1 MAKSSIGP
9 RISVEGEEEYRKQIM
24 QIIEQAKTL
33 DAQMG
38 ALTASFT
45 KNMTEEEKAAKQ
57 TGLLAKQIETAEKR
71 VDLLR
76 EMVQK
81 SIAAKGEDAAETL
94 KWKQALYGAE
104 EQLNKLNNQNT
115 ELTGSLDKVGDAIE
129 QAEKKTGGF
138 GDQLDNLAG
147 KLGVKIPDAAKQA
160 LNGIDGFSAGTVAK
174 LGVTAAAVAGV
185 IKAVQKLNDI
195 TEQAAERADD
205 LLTKSQQTG
214 LSTTQLQQMRFASP
228 FIDVDESTITG
239 AISRLPRFLAQA
251 QEQMQ
256 KYAEAQQKA
265 AESGKPLT
273 AELGA
278 QASALQRLGVSATD
292 SSGQLR
298 DVNEVNWEILEALG
312 QIGNQTEADA
322 IANDIFGK
330 SYAELKPLINNVDE
344 AQRLYNEAIS
354 EGYVLSEEQLA
365 ILGEVD
371 DAHQKLKLTQEATTN
386 QIALQWA
393 PANKAA
399 YENLAKLTKMAG
411 DSLDK
416 SGLVDNLASIV
427 ESTLDIVSTGSDLIG
442 ALPSWMN
449 PIDQISEAL
458 RGVAVILATIADA
471 ADVVAGIFTLDWSRI
486 KTGLGF
492 GSEMSN
498 LEKLMRSG
506 PDFVSYNA
514 AGTRNWSGGL
524 TWVGESGPELVRLP
538 QGSRIYSN
546 QESSQIASGG
556 DTWNVTIDAKNV
568 QEFNDI
574 VRLAKSARIRGRM
587 K

>member
-1 MAKSSIGP
+1 MPKSSIGP

-33 DAQMG
+33 DAKMG

-147 KLGVKIPDAAKQA
+147 KLGLNVPDAAKKA

-174 LGVTAAAVAGV
+174 LGVVAAAVAGV

-195 TEQAAERADD
+195 TEQAAEKADD
-205 LLTKSQQTG
+205 LMTRSQQTG
-214 LSTTQLQQMRFASP
+214 LSTTQLQQMRYAAP

-239 AISRLPRFLAQA
+239 AMSRLPRVLAQA

-292 SSGQLR
+292 TNGQLR

-322 IANDIFGK
+322 VANDIFGK

-371 DAHQKLKLTQEATTN
+371 DAHQKQILTQEAMTN
-386 QIALQWA
+386 QIALRWA

-411 DSLDK
+411 DSLIQ

-427 ESTLDIVSTGSDLIG
+427 ESTLDIVSTGEDLIG

-449 PIDQISEAL
+449 PIDQISDAL
-458 RGVAVILATIADA
+458 RGVAVILATISDA
-471 ADVVAGIFTLDWSRI
+471 ADVLAGIITLDWGRI

-492 GSEMSN
+492 GSDMSH

-506 PDFVSYNA
+506 PDYVSYNA
-514 AGTRNWSGGL
+514 AGTQNWRGGL
-524 TWVGESGPELVRLP
+524 TWVGESGPELVSLP

-546 QESSQIASGG
+546 QESSQIAAGG
-556 DTWNVTIDAKNV
+556 DTWYVTIDAKNV

-587 K
+587 A

>member
-147 KLGVKIPDAAKQA
+147 KLGLNVPDAAKKA

-174 LGVTAAAVAGV
+174 LGVVAAAVAGV

-195 TEQAAERADD
+195 TEQAAEKADE
-205 LLTKSQQTG
+205 LMTKSQQTG
-214 LSTTQLQQMRFASP
+214 LSTTQLQQMRYAAP

-239 AISRLPRFLAQA
+239 AASRIPRVLDQA
-251 QEQMQ
+251 REQMQ

-278 QASALQRLGVSATD
+278 QAAALQRLGVSATD
-292 SSGQLR
+292 TNGQLR
-298 DVNEVNWEILEALG
+298 DANEVNWEILEALG

-371 DAHQKLKLTQEATTN
+371 DAHQKQILTQEAMTN
-386 QIALQWA
+386 QIALHWA

-411 DSLDK
+411 DSLVK

-427 ESTLDIVSTGSDLIG
+427 ESTLDIVSTGADLIG

-449 PIDQISEAL
+449 PIDQISDAL
-458 RGVAVILATIADA
+458 RGVAVILATISDA
-471 ADVVAGIFTLDWSRI
+471 ADVLAGIITLDWGRI

-492 GSEMSN
+492 GSDMSH

-506 PDFVSYNA
+506 PDYVSYNA
-514 AGTRNWSGGL
+514 AGTQNWRGGL

-587 K
+587 A

>member
-94 KWKQALYGAE
+94 KWKQALYAAE
-104 EQLNKLNNQNT
+104 EQTNKLKNKNS
-115 ELTGSLDKVGDAIE
+115 ELTGSFDKVGDAIK

-138 GDQLDNLAG
+138 GDQLDSLAG

-205 LLTKSQQTG
+205 LLSKSQQTG

-239 AISRLPRFLAQA
+239 EISRLPRFLAQA
-251 QEQMQ
+251 QEQLQ

-411 DSLDK
+411 DSLVK